1 MSSGSYTT
9 TIVLGVIPLSIGFRV
24 LFRERNGFFQNLGI
38 ALIIISIFLVNV
50 FEDKKYFSGYEIEEE
65 FEIIISSSD
74 KVITI
79 VSGKKK

>member
-38 ALIIISIFLVNV
+38 ALIIISVFLVNV